1 MKDRSRYKSSIGF
14 TDLLFNLLI
23 GFVYLFMIAFILI
36 NPVAK
41 NSDIPSKAEWLLVME
56 WDPELNDD
64 IDIWVKDPAGNLV
77 NFTTR
82 EKGVM
87 HLERDDLGHSSDR
100 IEYGQVTKT
109 LRINRE
115 VVTLRGTIPGEYKVM
130 AQVYG
135 RSYPIG
141 TEIWDKPK
149 ITDTSWI
156 EFTLIKVNPYI
167 ETVVDKFTYNERGQ
181 QITLVNFT
189 LDDNGEFVTADKI
202 RHDIITRP
210 RHWAHQRRN

>member
-1 MKDRSRYKSSIGF
+1 
-14 TDLLFNLLI
+14 
-23 GFVYLFMIAFILI
+23 
-36 NPVAK
+36 
-41 NSDIPSKAEWLLVME
+41 
-56 WDPELNDD
+56 
-64 IDIWVKDPAGNLV
+64 
-77 NFTTR
+77 
-82 EKGVM
+82 
-87 HLERDDLGHSSDR
+87 
-100 IEYGQVTKT
+100 
-109 LRINRE
+109 
-115 VVTLRGTIPGEYKVM
+115 M

-141 TEIWDKPK
+141 TENWDKP
-149 ITDTSWI
+149 TDTSWI